1 MEINAT
7 NLTTLILDTID
18 ELKSLQ
24 VIWKDEFRDVPPVLW
39 FGNLNEKQTP
49 LKGRV
54 LVISANPSRPEQ
66 PKNNPRIPY
75 SEKWNTELVK
85 VEELM
90 KDYNNYFVNNPYKQ
104 WFGGNSSN
112 SKGRIEDFL
121 NGLGASFYQSIYKE
135 MSYQAI
141 HIDLLPFSTE
151 STFTTIDNQIM
162 AIGGVPQWIN
172 QHLRKM
178 IELINPKLIIIN
190 GSSNF
195 TYFNQCIDLNTQPYT
210 ASYNPV
216 ELAPNEKSITI
227 WYANKVENVP
237 PIIAT
242 SVNMGSFCF
251 HSKDTLRKLG
261 EEVKKRLNL

>member
-18 ELKSLQ
+18 ELKRLQ
-24 VIWKDEFRDVPPVLW
+24 GIWKEEFRDVPPVLW

-104 WFGGNSSN
+104 WFGGNPSN
-112 SKGRIEDFL
+112 PKGRIEDFL
-121 NGLGASFYQSIYKE
+121 NGLGASFYQSIYK
-135 MSYQAI
+135 
-141 HIDLLPFSTE
+141 
-151 STFTTIDNQIM
+151 
-162 AIGGVPQWIN
+162 
-172 QHLRKM
+172 
-178 IELINPKLIIIN
+178 
-190 GSSNF
+190 
-195 TYFNQCIDLNTQPYT
+195 
-210 ASYNPV
+210 
-216 ELAPNEKSITI
+216 
-227 WYANKVENVP
+227 
-237 PIIAT
+237 
-242 SVNMGSFCF
+242 
-251 HSKDTLRKLG
+251 
-261 EEVKKRLNL
+261 